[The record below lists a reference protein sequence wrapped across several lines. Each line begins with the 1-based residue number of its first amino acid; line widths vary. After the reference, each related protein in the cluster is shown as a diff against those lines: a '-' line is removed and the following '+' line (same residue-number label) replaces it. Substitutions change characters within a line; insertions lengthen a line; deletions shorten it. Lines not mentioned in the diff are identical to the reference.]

1 MKRRVL
7 AIFLSL
13 VLVFTLTPMTAFGVS
28 VTDYKSLG
36 SNFNTGAVQNDP
48 THVNVLSVNTNTR
61 IDAITTYH
69 WNYGQG
75 KAPGTISIKMDGQ
88 VVGTW
93 SATGRSGSGAN
104 NVYWDA
110 FPHYTMI
117 PGHEY
122 IIIDSSEETWSWNS
136 GTGGSGMMEIFGEKN
151 VATPTSNPAGYKT
164 SAWAVGEVQ
173 DADVEGLIPKSMSGK
188 DMTKP
193 ISRAEFAAVC
203 VLIYQRMAKTTVP
216 AVNRGP
222 FTDTKDPEIL
232 KAFSLGIVNG
242 TSATTFSPASN
253 LTREQASTML
263 TRAYKKVVIPGWT
276 LETDNRYKLNYT
288 KPAAFA
294 DQKSISAYAT
304 ESVAYMAS
312 KGILKGMG
320 NNLFKPKDPV
330 TREQALAIAIR
341 MLETLDTKPQPV
353 TPSDPQDGPALNNLS
368 YRFSNSWSGFN
379 YPNPYRIPLEKFKI
393 MLGDNERAKA
403 LWDDDWGGSCYG
415 MVSSVGLF
423 FKSGNGIDVTSYSS
437 SATTPNDLSITDRN
451 SSYNWTLRDFI
462 ELMHV
467 SQFTYRIQADY
478 QKNKGMSNLSQAV
491 QQVKKGEPV
500 IITIFGSVGGH
511 AVLGYALEEGSSADK
526 LMIYDPNFP
535 NRERYI
541 TLYKNGSGSYYDWYY
556 KMNDAYDYGESY
568 PNGWISYMPYN
579 DYYLAWEDRNKSVS
593 SMALIT
599 TNGDVNITTPD
610 GQRVASLS
618 DGEVT
623 TYKNN
628 ITPFIVI
635 GVSKDGKTPGSGM
648 TAAWIPAGEYNVER
662 AASDNTGSRLEVK
675 ITHVEQSVSVV
686 TGADSMTLEVND
698 KTKTRTASLGAS
710 ESGSSFKITIGSSL
724 DDDSEP
730 AVITLEGSV
739 SDGGTSLGKDAGAFI
754 HEGTRNE
761 DIVIQYDGGVG

>member
-1 MKRRVL
+1 MKRRIL
-7 AIFLSL
+7 AIILSL
-13 VLVFTLTPMTAFGVS
+13 ALVITLTPMTASAVS

-48 THVNVLSVNTNTR
+48 THLNVLSVNTNTR

-69 WNYGQG
+69 WNYGKG
-75 KAPGTISIKMDGQ
+75 ATPGTISIKMDGQ

-93 SATGRSGSGAN
+93 QATGRSGSGAN

-110 FPHYTMI
+110 FPHYTMV

-122 IIIDSSEETWSWNS
+122 TIVDSGEATWSWNS
-136 GTGGSGMMEIFGEKN
+136 GTGGAGMMEIFGEKN

-173 DADVEGLIPKSMSGK
+173 DADVEGLIPTSMSGK

-203 VLIYQRMAKTTVP
+203 VLIYQRMSNTTVP
-216 AVNRGP
+216 AVKRGP
-222 FTDTKDPEIL
+222 FTDTKDPEVL
-232 KAFSLGIVNG
+232 KAFALGIVNG
-242 TSATTFSPASN
+242 TSATTFSPNSN

-263 TRAYKKVVIPGWT
+263 TRAYKAIVLPGWS
-276 LETDNRYKLNYT
+276 LDTDSKFKLSYT

-294 DQKSISAYAT
+294 DQKSISSYAT

-320 NNLFKPKDPV
+320 NNLFKPKDNV

-341 MLETLDTKPQPV
+341 MLETLDTTPQEVNP
-353 TPSDPQDGPALNNLS
+353 DDGLSLRTLS
-368 YRFSNSWSGFN
+368 YNFLNSWSGFN
-379 YPNPYRIPLEKFKI
+379 YPNPYRIPLEKFKM

-415 MVSSVGLF
+415 MVSSSGLF
-423 FKSGNGIDVTSYSS
+423 YKSGNGINVTSYS
-437 SATTPNDLSITDRN
+437 ATATLPNDLKITDRDP
-451 SSYNWTLRDFI
+451 STNWTLRDFI

-467 SQFTYRIQADY
+467 SQFTYRIQQDY
-478 QKNKGMSNLSQAV
+478 QKNKGMDNLAKAV
-491 QQVKKGEPV
+491 QQIKKGEPA
-500 IITIFGSVGGH
+500 IITIFGVVGGH
-511 AVLGYALEEGSSADK
+511 AVLGYEVQEGSGTDK

-535 NRERYI
+535 NKERYI
-541 TLYKNGSGSYYDWYY
+541 TLYKNNSGSYYDWYY
-556 KMNDAYDYGESY
+556 KMNDKYDYGENY
-568 PNGWISYMPYN
+568 TNGWISYMPYN
-579 DYYLAWEDRNKSVS
+579 DYYLAWEDRNKSAS
-593 SMALIT
+593 TMALIT

-610 GQRVASLS
+610 GQKVANLS

-623 TYKNN
+623 MYKNN
-628 ITPFIVI
+628 VTPFIVI
-635 GVSKDGKTPGSGM
+635 GVTPDGKSPGSGM

-662 AASDNTGSRLEVK
+662 ASTDTTGSKLEVK

-698 KTKTRTASLGAS
+698 NTKTRTASLGAS

-739 SDGGTSLGKDAGAFI
+739 SSGGTSLGKDAGEFI
-754 HEGTRNE
+754 HEGTNNN